1 MILEVKHL
9 QLVEAVAEFGT
20 LTNAG
25 KHLNLTQSALS
36 HQLVELER
44 RLGTPLFHRVGRR
57 LVPTVAGDQVLQA
70 ARRTLKILRRAEST
84 LERIAAGRDAVLR
97 FSTECYTA
105 YHWLSPLL
113 AEYGRRCP
121 KVEVQ
126 VVPEATRHPIDALL
140 AGRIDIGVGVGFRTD
155 ERFDITP
162 LFEDE
167 LVLITAPSHRLA
179 SRAYVTGADL
189 AGEHLLVYSEP
200 RDDNPVYRYL
210 LEPARVTPRRV
221 STVQL
226 TEAIIEM
233 VKAGL
238 GVAGLASWAVE
249 PYVTA
254 GAVAA
259 LRLTPEG
266 VHRRWQAVT
275 LKQQTTPLHIRE
287 FCRLLAAGPPRLDAG
302 DRGVERGEGVAARYG
317 RSAPG

>member
-44 RLGTPLFHRVGRR
+44 RLATPLFHRVGRR

-70 ARRTLKILRRAEST
+70 ATRTLKILRRAEST
-84 LERIAAGRDAVLR
+84 LERIAAGREAVLR

-140 AGRIDIGVGVGFRTD
+140 AGRIDIGVGVGFKAD
-155 ERFDITP
+155 ERFEITS

-167 LVLITAPSHRLA
+167 LVLIASPGHRLA
-179 SRAYVTGADL
+179 SRGYVTAADL
-189 AGEHLLVYSEP
+189 ASEHVFIYSEP
-200 RDDNPVYRYL
+200 RDDNPVFRYL

-249 PYVTA
+249 PYVST

-259 LRLTPEG
+259 LRLTPNG
-266 VHRRWQAVT
+266 VRRCWQAVT
-275 LKQQTTPLHIRE
+275 LKQQATPLHIRE
-287 FCRLLAAGPPRLDAG
+287 FCRLLAAGPPRIDAG
-302 DRGVERGEGVAARYG
+302 ALGYG
-317 RSAPG
+317 RSGAG

>member
-44 RLGTPLFHRVGRR
+44 RLATPLFHRVGRR
-57 LVPTVAGDQVLQA
+57 LVPTVAGDQLLRSA
-70 ARRTLKILRRAEST
+70 TRTLTILRRTEAT
-84 LERIAAGRDAVLR
+84 LERIASGKDAVVR

-113 AEYGRRCP
+113 SEYARRCP

-126 VVPEATRHPIDALL
+126 VVAEATRHPIDALL
-140 AGRIDIGVGVGFRTD
+140 AGRIDVGVGVDFPEDDRID
-155 ERFDITP
+155 LTP

-167 LVLITAPSHRLA
+167 LILITGPSHRLA
-179 SRAYVTGADL
+179 SREYITAADL
-189 AGEHLLVYSEP
+189 TKEHLFVYSEP
-200 RDDNPVYRYL
+200 QTDSVLFRYV
-210 LEPARVTPRRV
+210 LEPAGVRPRRV
-221 STVQL
+221 STIQL
-226 TEAIIEM
+226 TEAIVEM

-238 GVAGLASWAVE
+238 GVAALASWSVE

-254 GAVAA
+254 NALAA
-259 LRLTPEG
+259 IRLAPNG
-266 VHRRWQAVT
+266 IYRRWQAAT
-275 LKQQTTPLHIRE
+275 LKQQTMSLHIRE
-287 FCRLLAAGPPRLDAG
+287 FCRLLASGPPRLGFVTRDA
-302 DRGVERGEGVAARYG
+302 ERGAR
-317 RSAPG
+317 A

>member
-9 QLVEAVAEFGT
+9 QLVEALAEFGT

-57 LVPTVAGDQVLQA
+57 LVPTAAGDLLLRSA
-70 ARRTLKILRRAEST
+70 ARTLSILRRTENT
-84 LERIAAGRDAVLR
+84 LERIAAGREAVLR

-113 AEYGRRCP
+113 AEYARRCP
-121 KVEVQ
+121 MVEVQ
-126 VVPEATRHPIDALL
+126 VVPEATRRPLDALL
-140 AGRIDIGVGVGFRTD
+140 AGRIDVGVGVGLQAD
-155 ERFDITP
+155 ERIDLAP

-167 LVLITAPSHRLA
+167 LVLIVAPTHRLA
-179 SRAYVTGADL
+179 SRAVVTASDL
-189 AGEHLLVYSEP
+189 VDEHILVYSEQR
-200 RDDNPVYRYL
+200 RDTAIFRL
-210 LEPARVTPRRV
+210 LLQPAGVMPRRV
-221 STVQL
+221 SSVQL

-238 GVAGLASWAVE
+238 GVAALASWAVE
-249 PYVTA
+249 PYVAANT
-254 GAVAA
+254 VAT
-259 LRLTPEG
+259 LRLTEHG
-266 VHRRWQAVT
+266 VRRRWQAAT

-287 FCRLLAAGPPRLDAG
+287 FCCLLALGPPAAAAAKLSAIGYRL
-302 DRGVERGEGVAARYG
+302 
-317 RSAPG
+317 

>member
-44 RLGTPLFHRVGRR
+44 RLATPLFHRVGRR
-57 LVPTVAGDQVLQA
+57 LVPTVAGDQLLRSA
-70 ARRTLKILRRAEST
+70 TRTLTILRRTEAT
-84 LERIAAGRDAVLR
+84 LGRIAAGRDAVVR

-113 AEYGRRCP
+113 AEYARRCP

-126 VVPEATRHPIDALL
+126 VVAEATRQPIDALL
-140 AGRIDIGVGVGFRTD
+140 AGRIDVGVGVDFAEDDRID
-155 ERFDITP
+155 LTP

-167 LVLITAPSHRLA
+167 LILITGPSHRLA
-179 SRAYVTGADL
+179 SREYITAADL
-189 AGEHLLVYSEP
+189 TNEHLFTYAES
-200 RDDNPVYRYL
+200 RADNILFRQL
-210 LEPARVTPRRV
+210 LDPAGMTPQRV
-221 STVQL
+221 STIHL
-226 TEAIIEM
+226 TEAIVEM

-238 GVAGLASWAVE
+238 GVSALASWAVE
-249 PYVTA
+249 PYVSA
-254 GAVAA
+254 GALAA
-259 LRLTPEG
+259 IRLSPSG
-266 VHRRWQAVT
+266 IRRRWQAAT

-287 FCRLLAAGPPRLDAG
+287 FCRLLVAGPPRIDVAN
-302 DRGVERGEGVAARYG
+302 RGAARG
-317 RSAPG
+317 ARA

>member
-9 QLVEAVAEFGT
+9 QLVEAIAEFGT

-36 HQLVELER
+36 HQLVDIER

-70 ARRTLKILRRAEST
+70 ATRTLKILRRAEST
-84 LERIAAGRDAVLR
+84 LERIAAGREAVLR

-140 AGRIDIGVGVGFRTD
+140 AGRIDVGVGVGFRDD
-155 ERFDITP
+155 ERFEITP

-167 LVLITAPSHRLA
+167 LVLIASPGHRHA
-179 SRAYVTGADL
+179 SRGYVTAADL
-189 AGEHLLVYSEP
+189 ASEHVFVYSEP
-200 RDDNPVYRYL
+200 HDDSPVFRYL
-210 LEPARVTPRRV
+210 LEPGRVMPRRV

-238 GVAGLASWAVE
+238 GVAALASWAVE
-249 PYVTA
+249 PYVST
-254 GAVAA
+254 GAVTS
-259 LRLTPEG
+259 LRMTPAG
-266 VHRRWQAVT
+266 VRRRWQAVT
-275 LKQQTTPLHIRE
+275 LKQPTTPLHIRE
-287 FCRLLAAGPPRLDAG
+287 FCRLLAAGPTRLDAADG
-302 DRGVERGEGVAARYG
+302 RVDYG
-317 RSAPG
+317 SADPSLRSG